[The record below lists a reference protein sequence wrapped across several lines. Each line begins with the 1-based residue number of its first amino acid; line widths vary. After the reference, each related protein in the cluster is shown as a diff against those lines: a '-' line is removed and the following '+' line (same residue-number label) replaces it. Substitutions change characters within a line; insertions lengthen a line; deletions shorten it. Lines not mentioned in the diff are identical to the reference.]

1 MRLLLIVSEVREVQ
15 GRGVLLAPEVAAD
28 ESRDRAI
35 HVSLLRPDG
44 TSLPADAHITIPSH
58 PTPGGGAL
66 VSLKGLT
73 KEDVPVRTEVW
84 VPLASERPPAVK

>member
-1 MRLLLIVSEVREVQ
+1 MRLLLIITEVREVQ
-15 GRGVLLAPEVAAD
+15 GRGVLLAPEVAAT
-28 ESRDRAI
+28 EARDRAI

-44 TSLPADAHITIPSH
+44 TSIPADAHITVPSH

-73 KEDVPVRTEVW
+73 KTDVPIRTEVW
-84 VPLASERPPAVK
+84 IPSPSEVPPPVK